1 MKKSKMKKVE
11 VYVNASKPLLTE
23 SFAGYF
29 PMGEIANPRVK
40 GGASLN
46 GAVILSFMT
55 TLDETGIRSRLANHL
70 NGGWITDIVFI

>member
-40 GGASLN
+40 GG
-46 GAVILSFMT
+46 
-55 TLDETGIRSRLANHL
+55 RL
-70 NGGWITDIVFI
+70 